1 MADESNIEPQ
11 NQWARHGRVEPAEGL
26 KQVSLARLA
35 EFGLTPKRSLGQN
48 FLIDDNI
55 LRLILRLLECQP
67 ADVVLEVGA
76 GLGILTAALARV
88 ARHVHAFEVD
98 LRLEGPLRAT
108 LGEAP
113 NVTLHFQDIMTA
125 RLENL
130 EPAPTLCASNL
141 PYSVAA
147 PFLIEALRALP
158 GVRRY
163 CVMVQ
168 REIAERMAAPPG
180 GKTYGVLSVWVQLYA
195 QIVQIRP
202 LARTIFFPAPHVDSC
217 LVVLERMGRDQEP
230 ACDKNYL
237 AAVVQAAFGQRRKT
251 LVNALSGGLAVSR
264 EVAAAAVSALGLPP
278 RVRAE
283 QLTPGQFVAL
293 AGTLADLE
301 RRSGVWHSKPESA
314 NHA

>member
-1 MADESNIEPQ
+1 MADETNIEAQ
-11 NQWARHGRVEPAEGL
+11 NQRARHGRAEPAEGL

-88 ARHVHAFEVD
+88 ARRVHAFEVD
-98 LRLEGPLRAT
+98 SRLEGPLRAT
-108 LGEAP
+108 LGEAS
-113 NVTLHFQDIMTA
+113 NVTLHFQDIMAA

-168 REIAERMAAPPG
+168 KEIAERMAAPPG
-180 GKTYGVLSVWVQLYA
+180 GKTYGVLSVWIQLYA
-195 QIVQIRP
+195 RIVQIRP
-202 LARTIFFPAPHVDSC
+202 LGRRIFFPVPHVDSC
-217 LVVLERMGRDQEP
+217 LVVLDRVERDKEP

-251 LVNALSGGLAVSR
+251 LVNALAAGLAVPR
-264 EVAAAAVSALGLPP
+264 EITAAAVSALGLSP

-283 QLTPGQFVAL
+283 QLSPGQFVAL
-293 AGTLADLE
+293 AQNLVDLE
-301 RRSGVWHSKPESA
+301 RRTGIWHSRPESA
-314 NHA
+314 NNA